1 VSTCGRDKA
10 LAWPAIVAWVVVSAV
25 LQLTLVSG
33 VWLPPT
39 GGPSGRLKLAIY
51 FAQVGRASEGCW
63 GVVAGVLGLLGGCE
77 GRVVGAGYV

>member
-1 VSTCGRDKA
+1 
-10 LAWPAIVAWVVVSAV
+10 V

-39 GGPSGRLKLAIY
+39 VGPSGRLKLAIY
-51 FAQVGRASEGCW
+51 FAQVGRASEGRW
-63 GVVAGVLGLLGGCE
+63 GVGAGVLGLLGGCE